1 MKKFIFACIL
11 GALTFGMHAQE
22 LTASGQEILSSN
34 SPISIKAA
42 IEMSQYQA
50 PLAAL
55 HFRDAKKVKTWNVV
69 WAALGG
75 WEFGAGAINLS
86 YGYTIGVLHMGIG
99 AGLCVLSFSGKRK
112 ARIINSVRLGVEE
125 YNKSLQS
132 KEAQ

>member
-1 MKKFIFACIL
+1 
-11 GALTFGMHAQE
+11 MHAQE

-42 IEMSQYQA
+42 IEMSQYHA

-75 WEFGAGAINLS
+75 WDLGLEQLIFPTETPLASSDL
-86 YGYTIGVLHMGIG
+86 GIG

>member
-75 WEFGAGAINLS
+75 WDLGLEQLIFPTDIPLASLIW
-86 YGYTIGVLHMGIG
+86 VLERACACLVFQVNGRQ
-99 AGLCVLSFSGKRK
+99 GL
-112 ARIINSVRLGVEE
+112 
-125 YNKSLQS
+125 
-132 KEAQ
+132 